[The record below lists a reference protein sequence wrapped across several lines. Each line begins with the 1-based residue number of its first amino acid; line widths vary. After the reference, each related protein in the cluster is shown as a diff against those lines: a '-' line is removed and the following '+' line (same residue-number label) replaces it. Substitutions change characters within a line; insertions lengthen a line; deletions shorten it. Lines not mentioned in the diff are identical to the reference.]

1 MDPGNLGAA
10 PGKAGNGLGAGA
22 LVPSGDGTDPEFE
35 KPGWLGNCLVLATEG
50 GNAGLNFGTGGITF
64 GCTFELVGVLAGMGE
79 DLDIEGAPREG
90 ALLGPYRLRLNSGW
104 FLYATVRV
112 SDSS

>member
-1 MDPGNLGAA
+1 M
-10 PGKAGNGLGAGA
+10 
-22 LVPSGDGTDPEFE
+22 
-35 KPGWLGNCLVLATEG
+35 
-50 GNAGLNFGTGGITF
+50 NFGTGGITF
-64 GCTFELVGVLAGMGE
+64 GCMFELVGALAGMEE

-90 ALLGPYRLRLNSGW
+90 ALLGPYKLRLNSGW

>member
-1 MDPGNLGAA
+1 M
-10 PGKAGNGLGAGA
+10 
-22 LVPSGDGTDPEFE
+22 
-35 KPGWLGNCLVLATEG
+35 
-50 GNAGLNFGTGGITF
+50 
-64 GCTFELVGVLAGMGE
+64 FELVGALAGMEE

-90 ALLGPYRLRLNSGW
+90 ALLGPYKLRLNSGW